1 MSGFVKKI
9 TKTKHAMFPSEL
21 RFDLASRDW
30 VIIATGRARR
40 PETFKKE
47 KHKQDAVSPRDCP
60 FCDISTQ
67 ERPTL
72 VFNKGKE
79 VKIKVGEKAPK
90 NWTPLE
96 DSRIIFKN
104 KSHLLKN
111 AVTSNRH
118 NNPLTGWTTIIIPN
132 KYPAFSPYP
141 ELNKRIEGGLYE
153 AMNAVGFHEVVVT
166 RDHKKHL
173 AQFSPAQ
180 VKEVIDVYQS
190 RYLDL
195 MEEKFVNHISIFH
208 NHGEEAGASI
218 SHPHSQIITTPL
230 IDTDLKN
237 ALLNSRRYFKAHK
250 KCIYCLMGEWEK
262 KNKKRVVFENN
273 GFLAICP
280 FASKSAFEVIISPK
294 KHLPYFE
301 RITEKEK
308 KELAEAFRI
317 VLNKIYKGLN
327 NPAYNFYLH
336 TAPCDN
342 KKYDSYHW
350 HWTILPKTSIWAGFE
365 IGTEMEISTI
375 EPEKAAEYLRKQ

>member
-1 MSGFVKKI
+1 MRVFSKKTI
-9 TKTKHAMFPSEL
+9 KPEETKFPSEL

-47 KHKQDAVSPRDCP
+47 KHKQDVVSPKDCP
-60 FCDISTQ
+60 FCHISTQ

-79 VKIKVGEKAPK
+79 VKMKVGEEAP
-90 NWTPLE
+90 E
-96 DSRIIFKN
+96 D
-104 KSHLLKN
+104 
-111 AVTSNRH
+111 
-118 NNPLTGWTTIIIPN
+118 WTTIIIPN

-141 ELNKRIEGGLYE
+141 ELNERIEGGLYE
-153 AMNAVGFHEVVVT
+153 LMNAVGFHEVVVT
-166 RDHKKHL
+166 RDHKKQL
-173 AQFSPAQ
+173 AQFSVAQ
-180 VKEVIDVYQS
+180 VKEVIDVYHK

-195 MEEKFVNHISIFH
+195 MKEKFVNYISIFH
-208 NHGEEAGASI
+208 NHGKEAGASI
-218 SHPHSQIITTPL
+218 GHPHSQIITTPL
-230 IDTDLKN
+230 IDTDLKK
-237 ALLNSRRYFKAHK
+237 ALFNSRRYLKAHK
-250 KCIYCLMGEWEK
+250 KCIYCLMSKWEK
-262 KNKKRVVFENN
+262 KTKKRVVFENN

-294 KHLPYFE
+294 KHLSYFE

-308 KELAEAFRI
+308 GELAEAFRV
-317 VLNKIYKGLN
+317 VLSKIHKGLN

-336 TAPCDN
+336 TAPCDGR
-342 KKYDSYHW
+342 KYDCYHW

-365 IGTEMEISTI
+365 IGTQMEISTI